1 MISRVAHLENAASRP
16 GPEGQSAVAGLAGTL
31 ALVGALAGLALPALA
46 ADPGKLGRASAVKA
60 VTDCRA
66 ISDPAARLACY
77 DQATAALDVAEAKGD
92 VVIVDREQVKQARQ
106 AAFGFNFRLPS
117 FMTQGEQPEALSRLS
132 TTIAS
137 ARQDPRGR
145 WTITLQDGA
154 VWRQIDTEKLRRAPV
169 AGTPAEL
176 RTAALG
182 SFFMKIEGLGVIRA
196 KREN

>member
-1 MISRVAHLENAASRP
+1 MISRAAYLKTAAP
-16 GPEGQSAVAGLAGTL
+16 G
-31 ALVGALAGLALPALA
+31 AGLALLASAALLAVAPAQA
-46 ADPGKLGRASAVKA
+46 ADPGKLGRAGLLKA
-60 VTDCRA
+60 VTDCRGL
-66 ISDPAARLACY
+66 SDPAARLACY

-117 FMTQGEQPEALSRLS
+117 FMTQGEQPEALSRLT
-132 TTIAS
+132 TTIAT

-154 VWRQIDTEKLRRAPV
+154 VWRQIDTEKLRRAP
-169 AGTPAEL
+169 APGTVAEL

-182 SFFMKIEGLGVIRA
+182 SYFMKIEGLGVIRA

>member
-1 MISRVAHLENAASRP
+1 MAAKPVSESVMISRAAHLKNAAS
-16 GPEGQSAVAGLAGTL
+16 GAGIVLLAGAALL
-31 ALVGALAGLALPALA
+31 AVLPAQA
-46 ADPGKLGRASAVKA
+46 ADPGKLGRASALKA

-66 ISDPAARLACY
+66 ITDPAARLACY

-106 AAFGFNFRLPS
+106 AAFGFNFRLPG
-117 FMTQGEQPEALSRLS
+117 FMTQGEQPEALSRLT

-154 VWRQIDTEKLRRAPV
+154 VWRQIDTEKLRRAP
-169 AGTPAEL
+169 APGTAAEL

-182 SFFMKIEGLGVIRA
+182 SYFMKIEGLGVIRA